1 MQVPNRFA
9 SIEDYRYGFQGQ
21 EKDDEIKGEGNSLNY
36 TFRMHDPRVGR
47 FFAVDPLFKDYPYN
61 STYAFS
67 ENRIMDAI
75 ELEGLEAF
83 FIHGTRINPSI
94 GALSFDFGTHYF
106 TKDQQVVRK
115 LTPLLGNITSDTGF
129 YWTGENSDSGR
140 ASQAKQL
147 VEYVLKNRKPGEPI
161 SLVGHSHGGNVAIEA
176 ANILVK
182 DHKIQPNEINIV
194 ALNTPIQ
201 KEITIQNKDVN
212 LIAIS
217 ANGDLIQ
224 SVASEADWGDHHNVK
239 YADITIYYNDQIH
252 GFDVDHVG
260 PASVNVAI
268 WEPKLKAEIQKRIDN
283 KNDYTQR
290 LKYHYNQNQNL
301 FCNESE
307 NEFINRILK
316 EQGYEDSPVIIDK
329 NKND

>member
-1 MQVPNRFA
+1 M
-9 SIEDYRYGFQGQ
+9 
-21 EKDDEIKGEGNSLNY
+21 
-36 TFRMHDPRVGR
+36 
-47 FFAVDPLFKDYPYN
+47 DPLFKDYPYN

-94 GALSFDFGTHYF
+94 GLLSIDFGTYYF
-106 TKDQQVVRK
+106 SKDQQVVLK

-140 ASQAKQL
+140 ESRAKQL

-176 ANILVK
+176 ANILVR

-201 KEITIQNKDVN
+201 KEITLQNKDIN
-212 LIAIS
+212 LITIS
-217 ANGDLIQ
+217 ALDDLIQ
-224 SVASEADWGDHHNVK
+224 SIASEAAWKDHDNVK
-239 YADITIYYNDQIH
+239 YADISIYYDDQI
-252 GFDVDHVG
+252 GGLDVDHVG
-260 PASVNVAI
+260 PASVNVAV
-268 WEPKLKAEIQKRIDN
+268 WEPKLKAEIQKRIDDK
-283 KNDYTQR
+283 KNLIEG
-290 LKYHYNQNQNL
+290 LKKHYNANKHL
-301 FCNESE
+301 FYNE
-307 NEFINRILK
+307 NEQDYVNRILI
-316 EQGYEDSPVIIDK
+316 EQGYEDSPIIRDK
-329 NKND
+329 NKNDN